1 MKVSIRLLTNH
12 PSCLPPSHV
21 ALEDGLPRPKSS
33 ALSSELSKIWNAMTP
48 EEQVEATDAGVLAL
62 QSQRKE
68 QANYTVRTV
77 PIQAF
82 HDAKKTLETIEREV

>member
-1 MKVSIRLLTNH
+1 
-12 PSCLPPSHV
+12 
-21 ALEDGLPRPKSS
+21 
-33 ALSSELSKIWNAMTP
+33 MTP